1 MSDLIDRAAV
11 QQAMKAK
18 HAQLTEY
25 HASFAGRDDPVGN
38 YSRIIAE
45 GRLLQLDADMALL
58 ALQPQN

>member
-11 QQAMKAK
+11 QGAMKAK

-25 HASFAGRDDPVGN
+25 RDSFEGRDDPVGN

-58 ALQPQN
+58 SLQPSP